1 MMQGQLSSDRA
12 RSKTHK
18 LAWQPLDDQ
27 APYKQSMAEHNK
39 EKLRAKTQVTS
50 FLSASSEPNLFKK
63 MLHANLLD
71 IPPKVK
77 MPKE

>member
-39 EKLRAKTQVTS
+39 KKLRAKT
-50 FLSASSEPNLFKK
+50 
-63 MLHANLLD
+63 
-71 IPPKVK
+71 
-77 MPKE
+77 